1 MEGFTPQS
9 WIKCKSNDTIG
20 LVYQHKTLSEAEL
33 KENIFNES
41 SMKSHVC
48 GIMI

>member
-9 WIKCKSNDTIG
+9 CITFKSNDIIV
-20 LVYQHKTLSEAEL
+20 LVYQHKTLLEAEL

-41 SMKSHVC
+41 SMKSRVC